1 MSLRRNWSREEVDA
15 VVRDYLEMLRIE
27 QAGEDYNKSDRRR
40 RLMQR
45 IDRSHASI
53 ERKHQNIS
61 AVMVELGLPCI
72 DGYLPAGHYQ
82 ALLLEA
88 VDDCLNGNRDLRE
101 LLEGHNPVPGSRA
114 LLFDLSPPEVPERQ
128 FPVDDRVT
136 RIIRKFDPAQR
147 DARNR
152 ELGTAGEEL
161 VFESQRRHLH
171 NLGQQELSKKVRWI
185 AKEDDSAGFDI
196 LSFSPSGSERW
207 LEVKTTNGQA
217 VTPFFLTANEERV
230 SREKQDRFRLIRVY
244 DFRKEPHAYCL
255 KPPLETQVDLTTQVY
270 KAELRQ
276 MSTG

>member
-1 MSLRRNWSREEVDA
+1 MSPLSCFV
-15 VVRDYLEMLRIE
+15 
-27 QAGEDYNKSDRRR
+27 K
-40 RLMQR
+40 
-45 IDRSHASI
+45 
-53 ERKHQNIS
+53 
-61 AVMVELGLPCI
+61 CI
-72 DGYLPAGHYQ
+72 
-82 ALLLEA
+82 
-88 VDDCLNGNRDLRE
+88 
-101 LLEGHNPVPGSRA
+101 
-114 LLFDLSPPEVPERQ
+114 
-128 FPVDDRVT
+128 
-136 RIIRKFDPAQR
+136 IIRKFDPAQR

-171 NLGQQELSKKVRWI
+171 NLGQRELSKKVRWI

-196 LSFSPSGSERW
+196 LSFNPSGSERW

>member
-72 DGYLPAGHYQ
+72 EGYLPAGHYQ

-101 LLEGHNPVPGSRA
+101 FLEGHNPVPGSRA